1 MRETFINIHSAVN
14 KFEQQTKV
22 PRMATTKIFKSIFFN
37 AVKEIIRIANAH
49 RLNLYEGEVLE
60 VNAGL
65 FTLCVEWTDITIT
78 NNLTNQTC
86 DIMTYLK
93 IGDVLYIPA
102 SYRELII

>member
-22 PRMATTKIFKSIFFN
+22 PRMETARILKSIFYN
-37 AVKEIIRIANAH
+37 TVREIIRIAEAH
-49 RLNLYEGEVLE
+49 QLNLFEDDIIEI
-60 VNAGL
+60 NAGI

-86 DIMTYLK
+86 DIMTYYK
-93 IGDVLYIPA
+93 IGNVLA
-102 SYRELII
+102 M